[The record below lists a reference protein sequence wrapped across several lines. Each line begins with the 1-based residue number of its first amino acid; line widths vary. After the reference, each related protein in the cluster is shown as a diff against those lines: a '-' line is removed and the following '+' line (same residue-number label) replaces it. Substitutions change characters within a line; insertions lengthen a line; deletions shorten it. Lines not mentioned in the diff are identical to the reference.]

1 MKPPDRWALGGLP
14 DDGRKASH
22 SHTPVNPKIRLLLTP
37 PPPPQKKE
45 GNSYRLK
52 KWLFRSARRLPSGII
67 KVWGGGPSQT
77 IWGGCVWVCARQAA
91 PVQGPVT

>member
-37 PPPPQKKE
+37 PVLLGASAPKRHHQ
-45 GNSYRLK
+45 GMGDLLK
-52 KWLFRSARRLPSGII
+52 QYGEAVSGSAPVRRPRSR
-67 KVWGGGPSQT
+67 GPSLKYSR
-77 IWGGCVWVCARQAA
+77 GKN
-91 PVQGPVT
+91 GPILG